1 MEEAYQYGRCLVQ
14 MCHTISM
21 EVHHQ
26 YSGGHAVWTCH
37 IINTEKGVQ
46 YMDTDTAQGV
56 VGGCIYLGKSY
67 FTDNIT
73 QISSYCDESRC
84 S

>member
-1 MEEAYQYGRCLVQ
+1 
-14 MCHTISM
+14 M

-26 YSGGHAVWTCH
+26 YSGKHAVWTCH

-56 VGGCIYLGKSY
+56 AGGCIYLGNNDILQ
-67 FTDNIT
+67 TI
-73 QISSYCDESRC
+73 
-84 S
+84 

>member
-1 MEEAYQYGRCLVQ
+1 MKEAYHQYGGRYLVQ
-14 MCHTISM
+14 MCHTIRM

-37 IINTEKGVQ
+37 IINTEKSVQ

-56 VGGCIYLGKSY
+56 VGGCMYMGK
-67 FTDNIT
+67 
-73 QISSYCDESRC
+73 
-84 S
+84 

>member
-1 MEEAYQYGRCLVQ
+1 MVEGIQYGRGISLYGGRYLVQ

-21 EVHHQ
+21 EVNHQ
-26 YSGGHAVWTCH
+26 YSGGHAIWTCC

-56 VGGCIYLGKSY
+56 VGGCIYLGK
-67 FTDNIT
+67 
-73 QISSYCDESRC
+73 
-84 S
+84 